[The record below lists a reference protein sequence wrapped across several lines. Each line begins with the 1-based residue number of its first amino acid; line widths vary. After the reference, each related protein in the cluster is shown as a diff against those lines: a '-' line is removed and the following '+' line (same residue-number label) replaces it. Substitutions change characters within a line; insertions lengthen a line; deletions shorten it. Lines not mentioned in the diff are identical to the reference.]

1 MKKHG
6 GQEDMNKK
14 EFKERFFALLEEEV
28 NDFSP
33 LEKVKVIRDFLVE
46 YEKEIDYDTSNKGN
60 EWTDDELK
68 VVLSFAPTKENCI
81 KLAKAFKRGYGSI
94 EQIYRWAVISDKD
107 LKNSERKDD
116 KFINQIKRVYKEM
129 GWRA

>member
-1 MKKHG
+1 
-6 GQEDMNKK
+6 MNKK
-14 EFKERFFALLEEEV
+14 EFKERFFALLEEGV

>member
-1 MKKHG
+1 
-6 GQEDMNKK
+6 MNKK

-33 LEKVKVIRDFLVE
+33 LEKVKAIRDFLVE

-129 GWRA
+129 GWRAQALCER

>member
-1 MKKHG
+1 
-6 GQEDMNKK
+6 MNKK
-14 EFKERFFALLEEEV
+14 EFKERFFALLEEGV

-116 KFINQIKRVYKEM
+116 KFINQIKRVYKEI

>member
-1 MKKHG
+1 
-6 GQEDMNKK
+6 MNKK

>member
-1 MKKHG
+1 MKGEK
-6 GQEDMNKK
+6 DMNKK
-14 EFKERFFALLEEEV
+14 EFKERFFTLLDEDV

-46 YEKEIDYDTSNKGN
+46 YEKDINYDMSNKGN

-81 KLAKAFKRGYGSI
+81 KLARAFKRGYGSI

>member
-1 MKKHG
+1 
-6 GQEDMNKK
+6 MNKK

-33 LEKVKVIRDFLVE
+33 LEKVKAIRDFLVE

>member
-1 MKKHG
+1 
-6 GQEDMNKK
+6 MNKK

-46 YEKEIDYDTSNKGN
+46 YEKEIDYDTNNKGN